1 MIRFFDSRGDYT
13 LKNGNVR
20 ALRGSLSV
28 ILFSTRGVGHAGSSH
43 RRSKLRQR
51 LTSNLSFHRPVEQKF
66 NTNKNRHAFEE
77 LYPTIMRDIMD
88 EAIHQKMNQDS
99 YMENCLEQ
107 LLA

>member
-1 MIRFFDSRGDYT
+1 M
-13 LKNGNVR
+13 
-20 ALRGSLSV
+20 
-28 ILFSTRGVGHAGSSH
+28 
-43 RRSKLRQR
+43 
-51 LTSNLSFHRPVEQKF
+51 EQKF